1 MTGTNLTGD
10 MKTIFMWCMCVGHC
24 DSGKGKLQE
33 QTWRTI
39 MKSIDTCD
47 KCEIN

>member
-10 MKTIFMWCMCVGHC
+10 MKTIFMCVGHC

-33 QTWRTI
+33 QTRRTI
-39 MKSIDTCD
+39 MISIDTCD
-47 KCEIN
+47 KCKIN